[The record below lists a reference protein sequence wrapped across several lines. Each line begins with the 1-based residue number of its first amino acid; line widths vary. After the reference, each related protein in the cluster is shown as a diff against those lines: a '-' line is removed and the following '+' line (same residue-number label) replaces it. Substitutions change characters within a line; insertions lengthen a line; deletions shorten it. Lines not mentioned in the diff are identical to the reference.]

1 MRFHVYAWSRAL
13 ASTGYLPREVIA
25 MKFACALVAVL
36 IVVPVTA
43 KAGAKKK
50 KPEGIRGV
58 VTKIDS
64 TAKTFTFRTGKK
76 KDANPAEETV
86 RFNDQTVFQKLDNEG
101 VADAKSGDLAVRT
114 RVAVVYESKD
124 GKNIATKIT
133 ILPKPAKK

>member
-1 MRFHVYAWSRAL
+1 
-13 ASTGYLPREVIA
+13 

-86 RFNDQTVFQKLDNEG
+86 QFNDQTVFQKLDNEG